1 MLYKSTM
8 KRFLIPVFLC
18 ALVGLSPLAGCASY
32 SGMKRMDN
40 FNDTAKSYKKMVFWS
55 EFNAAL
61 SFREP
66 GADSNAPTD
75 LEDLKTVKVTSY
87 KVRRLKAAADQTQ
100 VQQIVD
106 IDYYRMDDMTVRTL
120 EDQQL
125 WVYDAAAQR
134 WYLRSGLPDFK

>member
-1 MLYKSTM
+1 
-8 KRFLIPVFLC
+8 
-18 ALVGLSPLAGCASY
+18 
-32 SGMKRMDN
+32 MDN
-40 FNDTAKSYKKMVFWS
+40 FNDTASRIKKWS
-55 EFNAAL
+55 SVEINAAL